1 ISRNNVYYIWKSGWE
16 SIATQG
22 GGGNDVDYDLYNGA
36 ITGISG
42 VEGNGMHVAPT
53 FANGNGVGMSG
64 MYQLA
69 PGTPGYGTGARIP
82 NFNDQ
87 YAAPDIGA
95 HQSGTAAMTFGIN
108 GHR

>member
-1 ISRNNVYYIWKSGWE
+1 VYYVWKSNWE
-16 SIATQG
+16 SIATSG
-22 GGGNDVDYDLYNGA
+22 GGGNDLDYDLYNGA
-36 ITGISG
+36 ITGISAA
-42 VEGNGMHVAPT
+42 EPNGANRAPT

-87 YAAPDIGA
+87 SATPDIGA
-95 HQSGTAAMTFGIN
+95 HQSGAPAMTFGVS